1 MIMTWYD
8 EEQITTLLGD
18 AGYRD
23 VRIETDATT
32 GTPRSFRAPAT
43 CPVCP

>member
-23 VRIETDATT
+23 VRIEASPTT
-32 GTPRSFRAPAT
+32 SPNARHFAVSARAAN
-43 CPVCP
+43 